1 MLLLSRHS
9 GFLFLALAAVMAGQT
24 AKVEP
29 VANPSAP
36 GSVQAHWST
45 APDGSPLLSWIE
57 PQKDESYTLKYTI
70 RRGAQWSAPIAV
82 AANRHFF
89 RQPAES
95 PEIIS
100 LSDGSL
106 LAHWVE
112 MPEEG
117 SEAEFVY
124 VSASKDG
131 THWTAPVMAHK
142 DKSEVQH
149 GLASAVAS
157 GDREASVMWL
167 EALHGEDEPT
177 ALKRTVVSADGKV
190 LKEESLDPDVCACC
204 PTAIVKTARGLL
216 VAYRSHTPQDIRDIA
231 VIRLEGGKWSPSRIV
246 SPDKWKLNACPTNA
260 AAVGAQGDR
269 VAVAWFTGAQ
279 ESPRTQVAFSTDGG
293 STFGKSVLV
302 STGRSFG
309 YTSLVLDEDGRA
321 VISWLEQGKDTTRI
335 LVREISP
342 VGVPGPV
349 TQIAQGTR
357 QSLGYPRLIRAQ
369 KETWI
374 SWGNSPMAKVQ
385 TARLGK

>member
-1 MLLLSRHS
+1 
-9 GFLFLALAAVMAGQT
+9 
-24 AKVEP
+24 
-29 VANPSAP
+29 
-36 GSVQAHWST
+36 
-45 APDGSPLLSWIE
+45 
-57 PQKDESYTLKYTI
+57 
-70 RRGAQWSAPIAV
+70 
-82 AANRHFF
+82 
-89 RQPAES
+89 
-95 PEIIS
+95 
-100 LSDGSL
+100 
-106 LAHWVE
+106 
-112 MPEEG
+112 
-117 SEAEFVY
+117 
-124 VSASKDG
+124 
-131 THWTAPVMAHK
+131 VMAHK